1 MRVLLTPDGAE
12 RLQDE
17 LARLKKQ
24 DRPAVIQA
32 IAEARAHGDLSENAE
47 YHAARE
53 QQGFIEGRIAELDSK
68 LSVAEVINPVQLNA
82 NGKVVFGAWVD
93 LWEEEGDREV
103 TYRIVGELEANIDN
117 GLISHSSPI
126 AKALIGKTEGVE
138 IEFQAPSGLRRYEVL
153 IQPLEVAFP
162 RESPVPSS
170 VTSLTRDSDSFVLSS
185 SSALSPQRPSQN
197 ANGFSSVF
205 LTSSVFRISGP

>member
-68 LSVAEVINPVQLNA
+68 LSVAEVTQTQQRA
-82 NGKVVFGAWVD
+82 GHRRRSAAVD
-93 LWEEEGDREV
+93 PAAAG
-103 TYRIVGELEANIDN
+103 
-117 GLISHSSPI
+117 
-126 AKALIGKTEGVE
+126 
-138 IEFQAPSGLRRYEVL
+138 SGLAGQGLGGGEPEAYL
-153 IQPLEVAFP
+153 LLPPSPLE
-162 RESPVPSS
+162 S
-170 VTSLTRDSDSFVLSS
+170 
-185 SSALSPQRPSQN
+185 
-197 ANGFSSVF
+197 
-205 LTSSVFRISGP
+205 

>member
-12 RLQDE
+12 RLRDE
-17 LARLKKQ
+17 LTRLKKQ

-68 LSVAEVINPVQLNA
+68 LSVAEVIDPARLNA
-82 NGKVVFGAWVD
+82 AGKVVFGVWVD

-103 TYRIVGELEANIDN
+103 SYRIVGELEANIDD

-126 AKALIGKTEGVE
+126 AKALIGKTEGME
-138 IEFQAPSGLRRYEVL
+138 IEFQAPGGLRRYEVL
-153 IQPLEVAFP
+153 AVRYDSANTKK
-162 RESPVPSS
+162 SS
-170 VTSLTRDSDSFVLSS
+170 D
-185 SSALSPQRPSQN
+185 
-197 ANGFSSVF
+197 
-205 LTSSVFRISGP
+205 

>member
-17 LARLKKQ
+17 LSRLKKQ

-103 TYRIVGELEANIDN
+103 TYRIVGELEANIDQ

-153 IQPLEVAFP
+153 AVRYTADK
-162 RESPVPSS
+162 S
-170 VTSLTRDSDSFVLSS
+170 
-185 SSALSPQRPSQN
+185 
-197 ANGFSSVF
+197 
-205 LTSSVFRISGP
+205 

>member
-32 IAEARAHGDLSENAE
+32 IAAARAHGDLSENAE

-68 LSVAEVINPVQLNA
+68 LSVAEVINPAQLNA

-153 IQPLEVAFP
+153 AV
-162 RESPVPSS
+162 RY
-170 VTSLTRDSDSFVLSS
+170 
-185 SSALSPQRPSQN
+185 N
-197 ANGFSSVF
+197 AGKS
-205 LTSSVFRISGP
+205 

>member
-17 LARLKKQ
+17 LSRLKKQ

-68 LSVAEVINPVQLNA
+68 LSVAEVINPEQLNA
-82 NGKVVFGAWVD
+82 KGKVVFGAWVD

-103 TYRIVGELEANIDN
+103 TYRIVGELEANIDQ

-126 AKALIGKTEGVE
+126 AKALIGKVEGVE

-153 IQPLEVAFP
+153 AVRYTADK
-162 RESPVPSS
+162 S
-170 VTSLTRDSDSFVLSS
+170 
-185 SSALSPQRPSQN
+185 
-197 ANGFSSVF
+197 
-205 LTSSVFRISGP
+205 

>member
-17 LARLKKQ
+17 LSRLKKQ
-24 DRPAVIQA
+24 DRPAVIQS

-68 LSVAEVINPVQLNA
+68 LSVAEVINPAQLNA

-103 TYRIVGELEANIDN
+103 TYRIVGELEANIDE

-153 IQPLEVAFP
+153 AV
-162 RESPVPSS
+162 RY
-170 VTSLTRDSDSFVLSS
+170 
-185 SSALSPQRPSQN
+185 N
-197 ANGFSSVF
+197 AGKS
-205 LTSSVFRISGP
+205 

>member
-17 LARLKKQ
+17 LSRLKKQ

-68 LSVAEVINPVQLNA
+68 LSVAEVIDPGQLNA

-117 GLISHSSPI
+117 GLVSHSSPI

-153 IQPLEVAFP
+153 AV
-162 RESPVPSS
+162 RY
-170 VTSLTRDSDSFVLSS
+170 
-185 SSALSPQRPSQN
+185 N
-197 ANGFSSVF
+197 AGKS
-205 LTSSVFRISGP
+205 

>member
-17 LARLKKQ
+17 LSRLKKQ

-103 TYRIVGELEANIDN
+103 TYRIVGELEANIDQ

-153 IQPLEVAFP
+153 AVRYTAGKP
-162 RESPVPSS
+162 
-170 VTSLTRDSDSFVLSS
+170 
-185 SSALSPQRPSQN
+185 
-197 ANGFSSVF
+197 
-205 LTSSVFRISGP
+205 

>member
-68 LSVAEVINPVQLNA
+68 LSIAEVINPAQLNA

-138 IEFQAPSGLRRYEVL
+138 IEFQAPSGLRRYEILAVRYT
-153 IQPLEVAFP
+153 AGK
-162 RESPVPSS
+162 S
-170 VTSLTRDSDSFVLSS
+170 
-185 SSALSPQRPSQN
+185 
-197 ANGFSSVF
+197 
-205 LTSSVFRISGP
+205 

>member
-17 LARLKKQ
+17 LSRLKKQ

-68 LSVAEVINPVQLNA
+68 LSVAEVIDPGQLNA

-103 TYRIVGELEANIDN
+103 TYRIVGELEANIDQ

-153 IQPLEVAFP
+153 AVRYTADK
-162 RESPVPSS
+162 S
-170 VTSLTRDSDSFVLSS
+170 
-185 SSALSPQRPSQN
+185 
-197 ANGFSSVF
+197 
-205 LTSSVFRISGP
+205 